1 MLKNSYKMLFLSTLF
16 LGTMISI
23 CSSSWFSVW
32 MGLEI
37 NLLSF
42 IPLTMKLNNL
52 FSSEASLKYFLTQ
65 ALASSMLLFSII
77 LFSFLIEWKMMTNFN
92 SKINIILASS
102 LMMKTGMAPFHFWFP
117 IVMEGLNWINNII
130 LMTWQKIAPI
140 ILLSFCLNNYF
151 FYFAIIMSVTF
162 GSFGGLNQTSLRK
175 LMAFSSINHL
185 GWMVA
190 GILNNQNIWKIYFI
204 FYCFLSIVIIFL
216 FNSLKIFNL
225 NQIFSSF
232 NFKFLMKTVIFIPL
246 LSLGGLPPFL
256 GFFPKWLVID
266 LLMNLNMFFL
276 LILMINLTLITLY
289 FYLRI
294 SYSAF
299 LLNHNEMNW
308 NFTYYFNSKK
318 KLIFSFFLFISIFG
332 LLFINLFFIFI

>member
-1 MLKNSYKMLFLSTLF
+1 MFLSTLF
-16 LGTMISI
+16 LGTIIRI
-23 CSSSWFSVW
+23 CSSSWFRVW
-32 MGLEI
+32 IGLEI

-42 IPLTMKLNNL
+42 IPLTIKLNNL

-65 ALASSMLLFSII
+65 ALASSILLFSII
-77 LFSFLIEWKMMTNFN
+77 LFSFFIEWKIILNFN

-102 LMMKTGMAPFHFWFP
+102 LIIKTGIAPFHFWFP
-117 IVMEGLNWINNII
+117 IVIEGLNWINNII
-130 LMTWQKIAPI
+130 LITWQKIAPV
-140 ILLSFCLNNYF
+140 ILLSLCLNNHF
-151 FYFAIIMSVTF
+151 FYFAIIISVIF

-175 LMAFSSINHL
+175 LIAFSSINHL
-185 GWMVA
+185 GWIIA

-204 FYCFLSIVIIFL
+204 FYCFLSISIIFL

-232 NFKFLMKTVIFIPL
+232 NFKFLIKSVIFIPL

-256 GFFPKWLVID
+256 GFFPKWLIID
-266 LLMNLNMFFL
+266 ILINLNIFFL
-276 LILMINLTLITLY
+276 LIIIINFTLITLY

-299 LLNHNEMNW
+299 LLNHNEINW
-308 NFTYYFNSKK
+308 RYNYYFNNKK
-318 KLIFSFFLFISIFG
+318 KIIFSFLLFISIFG
-332 LLFINLFFIFI
+332 LLFINLLFILI